1 MTHKMIR
8 EFSDYDL
15 NQPNNTLVS
24 LSSRNAEGHSYI
36 QRNARREIQAV
47 IEEARR
53 VKDKFKEEN
62 RGAINIIQK

>member
-1 MTHKMIR
+1 MRRSK
-8 EFSDYDL
+8 
-15 NQPNNTLVS
+15 S
-24 LSSRNAEGHSYI
+24 LILFKAV
-36 QRNARREIQAV
+36 QAV